1 MKKIFASI
9 FAMLS
14 LGFAAPA
21 FAQDSASPSF
31 PGGDE
36 ALSAFIAEN
45 MHYPAIAAD
54 NGIEGTVDVAFT
66 VKTDGSIGAIKIVR
80 MIDPDLEQEAIRI
93 VKIMPA
99 WIPAQK
105 AGKPVEAPAAVKIP
119 FRL

>member
-1 MKKIFASI
+1 MKKIFSI
-9 FAMLS
+9 LFALM
-14 LGFAAPA
+14 A
-21 FAQDSASPSF
+21 FALPSMAQQDSAPSF

-36 ALSAFIAEN
+36 ALAAFIAEN
-45 MHYPAIAAD
+45 MHYPSIAEE

-66 VKTDGSIGAIKIVR
+66 VKADGAIGAIKIVR

-99 WIPAQK
+99 WIPAK
-105 AGKPVEAPAAVKIP
+105 KSGTPVDAPASVKIP